1 MSEAFRGSE
10 DFGEYLKHTKGAICY
25 IGNGEDYAPVHTFD
39 YDFRD
44 DIIETSVELFNFA
57 NSLHRLQSNVIIKTY
72 GLFMK
77 LILESG
83 NQKEKI

>member
-10 DFGEYLKHTKGAICY
+10 DFGEYLKCAHRQ
-25 IGNGEDYAPVHTFD
+25 F
-39 YDFRD
+39 
-44 DIIETSVELFNFA
+44 FNFV